1 MSKFVFSWKIIF
13 FFLLFTFISF
23 GEMFRIFL
31 LIDLFVNRKFLFAE
45 IFEEKN
51 NFYDRNSKWWW
62 SKLLLLF
69 LLLFTLMQ
77 KLRIVKTQNVCMQS
91 NLYSDLFQRGTYVI
105 HSDCIWLI
113 LIVRSD
119 FTLGSISNKHITWL
133 NANTNAAR
141 LNANYGT
148 KKNLTEIH
156 IINIGVCLCKCAC
169 APKWREIFFVAHRK
183 TACHAFFPFLAQFKH
198 LCFVSI

>member
-1 MSKFVFSWKIIF
+1 MSKFVFSWKIIIF
-13 FFLLFTFISF
+13 FFTIYFHFIWRNVSHF
-23 GEMFRIFL
+23 SVDWFICEPEVFICRNKKIIFM
-31 LIDLFVNRKFLFAE
+31 IETPIGVF
-45 IFEEKN
+45 
-51 NFYDRNSKWWW
+51 
-62 SKLLLLF
+62 LLLLF

-148 KKNLTEIH
+148 KKISLRFT
-156 IINIGVCLCKCAC
+156 
-169 APKWREIFFVAHRK
+169 
-183 TACHAFFPFLAQFKH
+183 
-198 LCFVSI
+198 